1 MKTVFFAS
9 VESSKRDEIE
19 NLFRE
24 AKWEIS
30 TAENMKESLEIIQK
44 KRPLVIIIPDLE
56 GDIDGYEIIKNVRNI
71 FSDSFFMIIVHNADF
86 YSAQKAHNAGVY
98 RIYEKIEAADML
110 TEGEK
115 IFNIYNLK
123 LTQKTI
129 EENKEEKIKE
139 KYERMYWKESMML
152 KSDIS
157 ASVNLVRTLRN
168 YFAQANIGALIS
180 MIKVVQESIPPAD
193 DGSVILDKE
202 LAGEIF
208 ESADVGAKI
217 LESLNQYVHLAA
229 DECNFEICTVSDF
242 FEILYSSVDSLKQKT
257 AEKKTSII
265 LGTGLYLNA
274 NSKMNL
280 DKKRIRVVINELLI
294 NALKFSKKD
303 DKVYVIPVATSTQI
317 GIQIIN
323 TAYQFRKGVI
333 GIPLE
338 YQKKIFEPFFKM
350 MEYSDT
356 FFFKQ
361 EITSGLGL
369 GLTLVKSIIE
379 KHGAGVTI
387 TNITD
392 HFENKDTPTIKVM
405 AEVTFLREL

>member
-9 VESSKRDEIE
+9 AENSKRKTIE
-19 NLFRE
+19 KVFTD
-24 AKWEIS
+24 AKWEIF
-30 TAENMKESLEIIQK
+30 TAGNQRESLEIIQK
-44 KRPLVIIIPDLE
+44 KRPLVVIIPDLDE
-56 GDIDGYEIIKNVRNI
+56 DIDGYEIIKNVRNI
-71 FSDSFFMIIVHNADF
+71 FSDSFFMIILHNADF
-86 YSAQKAHNAGVY
+86 PSAQKAHNAGVY
-98 RIYEKIEAADML
+98 RIYGTVEAENML
-110 TEGEK
+110 TEAEK

-180 MIKVVQESIPPAD
+180 MIKVVQESIPPAE
-193 DGSVILDKE
+193 DGSVLLDRE
-202 LAGEIF
+202 IAGEIF

-229 DECNFEICTVSDF
+229 DECNFEDCTVSDF
-242 FEILYSSVDSLKQKT
+242 FELLYSAVGDLKEKT
-257 AEKKTSII
+257 AEKKTSIV

-280 DKKRIRVVINELLI
+280 DRKRIRVVINELLI

-317 GIQIIN
+317 GFQIIN
-323 TAYQFRKGVI
+323 TAYQFKKGVT

-392 HFENKDTPTIKVM
+392 HFEKKDGPTVKVM
-405 AEVTFLREL
+405 AEVTFMREI